1 VASATHYELLG
12 VGRDAPTSEIRDAY
26 RRLARVHHP
35 DAGGGGVDMAD
46 INRAWHVL
54 RDDGRRRE
62 YDLSL
67 AMPSQVRPTTSMTTN
82 STNQPPV
89 PPDHPFFEPA
99 RFPWRFLGV
108 LFLIG
113 LVFVVIGIATA
124 SDPVPPTVDNVL
136 EPGSCVVIDTNGD
149 AVEQLCSKPHDGV
162 VTVFLA
168 SPGQCPDGT
177 EAHRDHLGMGTACVR
192 LG

>member
-1 VASATHYELLG
+1 VSRSVSLYEMLGVAPDASA
-12 VGRDAPTSEIRDAY
+12 DEIRAAY

-35 DAGGGGVDMAD
+35 DAGGGGVDMSD
-46 INRAWHVL
+46 LNHAWSVL
-54 RDDGRRRE
+54 SDPRRRRD

-67 AMPSQVRPTTSMTTN
+67 SA
-82 STNQPPV
+82 PV
-89 PPDHPFFEPA
+89 VVAVEPA

-113 LVFVVIGIATA
+113 LVFVAIGVVTA

-149 AVEQLCSKPHDGV
+149 AVERLCSAPHDGV

-177 EAHRDHLGMGTACVR
+177 EAHRDHQGMGTACVR

>member
-1 VASATHYELLG
+1 
-12 VGRDAPTSEIRDAY
+12 
-26 RRLARVHHP
+26 
-35 DAGGGGVDMAD
+35 MAD

-54 RDDGRRRE
+54 RDHGRRRE

-67 AMPSQVRPTTSMTTN
+67 AMPLSMPMPA
-82 STNQPPV
+82 SSAPASVPAP

>member
-1 VASATHYELLG
+1 MNHYELLG
-12 VGRDAPTSEIRDAY
+12 VAPDASATEIRDAY

-35 DAGGGGVDMAD
+35 DAGGADTGMAAL
-46 INRAWHVL
+46 NRAWHDL
-54 RDDGRRRE
+54 RDPERRRQ

-67 AMPSQVRPTTSMTTN
+67 ATPSAGAAPSSPSAPQPAPT
-82 STNQPPV
+82 
-89 PPDHPFFEPA
+89 PDHPFFEPA
-99 RFPWRFLGV
+99 RFPWKFLGV
-108 LFLIG
+108 LFLLG
-113 LVFVVIGIATA
+113 LAFVVIGVVTA

-136 EPGSCVVIDTNGD
+136 TPGSCVTIDTNGD
-149 AVEQLCSKPHDGV
+149 AVETLCSEPHDGV
-162 VTVFLA
+162 VEVFLA